1 MKILFTTEKGMIKN
15 VYFPEKVIRALD
27 NIGQVTYND
36 KETPF
41 SQKELADQ
49 IKGAD
54 VCLTHWGCPLFNEE
68 VLNNASHLKLIV
80 HAAGSVADLVT
91 DQVYTRGIMVC
102 SANSI
107 MAQFVAEGVLT
118 DILCGLRW
126 IPQQAYDMKYQ
137 KIWKKRLIESQ
148 SLIDAKVGLIGLGTI
163 GKYLIRLLEP
173 FQVQIKVYDPYLSK
187 DSILEFPRVELT
199 SLDEVLEWGD
209 VISIHASLTPE
220 TRGLLDEQKL
230 RLIKDGALLVNTAR
244 GAIIDEHALVAELRT
259 KRIHA
264 VLDVFETEPLP
275 SDSLLR
281 AFENVTLLPHIAGIT
296 AREQMSIAMIEEIQ
310 RFSLGEPLKHEI
322 PFEKYQLM
330 TKEH

>member
-15 VYFPEKVIRALD
+15 VYFPEKVIRALE
-27 NIGQVTYND
+27 NIGQIIYN
-36 KETPF
+36 ENTTPF
-41 SQKELADQ
+41 SQKDLADQ
-49 IKGAD
+49 INDAE
-54 VCLTHWGCPLFNEE
+54 VCLTHWSCPPFNEE
-68 VLNNASHLKLIV
+68 VLTNASHLKLIV

-91 DQVYTRGIMVC
+91 DQVYARGIKVC

-126 IPQQAYDMKYQ
+126 IPQQAYDLKYQ
-137 KIWKKRLIESQ
+137 HIWKKRLVESQ
-148 SLIDAKVGLIGLGTI
+148 SLIGAKVGLIGLGTI
-163 GKYLIRLLEP
+163 GKLLIRLLEP
-173 FQVQIKVYDPYLSK
+173 FQVQIRVYDPYLNK
-187 DSILEFPRVELT
+187 DSIQEFPQVELT
-199 SLDEVLEWGD
+199 SLDEVLTWGD

-244 GAIIDEHALVAELRT
+244 GAIINERALEEELRT
-259 KRIHA
+259 GRIHA

-275 SDSLLR
+275 TTSPIR

-310 RFSLGEPLKHEI
+310 RFSRGELLKFEI
-322 PFEKYQLM
+322 PFEKYKLM